1 MYGGTSAPGNRLPA
15 HNPIVTAG
23 LIWHPEIDPIVNAIV
38 NRVRPKASATPR
50 NPIPVFGKPA
60 ASTALPHP
68 PKTSQK
74 VPINSAVKRRDI
86 LMAASSKKSKINQ
99 PYRGAQ
105 LNANQTNV

>member
-1 MYGGTSAPGNRLPA
+1 MMYGGTSCAGNRLPA

-38 NRVRPKASATPR
+38 SSVRPNASATPR

-86 LMAASSKKSKINQ
+86 LMADPPLEPETLDWFSAIAARS
-99 PYRGAQ
+99 
-105 LNANQTNV
+105 